1 MTASP
6 TSAAHMTVS
15 ARKLF
20 DAASGSSD
28 APPRDG
34 DFVQL
39 PGKQQILVVDAVSD
53 DSAGGLTLY
62 LEDPDT
68 PGTLRKETLS
78 ADQLRALRV
87 VRPDGTAP
95 PPALL
100 AGLWGEW
107 ILNAARTAASSAL
120 ASAPL
125 DPYPH
130 QMSAVYG
137 RMLPQPQLRFLLAD
151 EPGTGKT
158 IMSGLWL
165 RETQRLGTVKR
176 ALVVCPAHLVHKWI
190 EDFDRFFGGGLRE
203 VTAETVR
210 QQGLSVPGLDTWV
223 VSLNLAAANPSV
235 LEALHPDTAGWD
247 AVIFDEAHRMTP
259 TAATFHR
266 VGQQLATV
274 PNAVLLTATP
284 HRGDEWFF
292 SELMHLVDPDI
303 FPTSPRPDRRSQAPT
318 GGVGLRPGPLHFLRR
333 MKEQLVDF
341 DNRTPLFKDREA
353 HNIRVP
359 LNSAEQRL
367 YGQAQDL
374 VERFFPQRGRQLAA
388 MVYGKRA
395 ASSLHSLAE
404 TLRRRSEQMGTA
416 DRITGDLDIDD
427 VEHADAEERVASVNS
442 VDARAERREIK
453 TLLAD
458 INELLNPHQVTA
470 GRFVP
475 SKWTDLIGCL
485 NKHGITPGEGQAV
498 VFTEFADTATWL
510 TQRLTEEGFTAEPY
524 TGALTHTERAKVQ
537 AKFQAGGFQVIV
549 TTDAGNE
556 GIDLQAAA
564 VLINWDVPWSLV
576 RLEQRMGR
584 IHRIGQRDKVWLYNL
599 VASGTREGDAHQRL
613 LDRLVEAANE
623 LGGQMFDSLN
633 AILERTR
640 TAGAATEPDR
650 LMRLFYEGGSGLDG
664 DWPTIDAIRAAR
676 DAHFAEMR
684 ALASDVDFD
693 EADTAA
699 RDDRLGRVNPII
711 VERFLD
717 RADKGGLLTCEKVP
731 LAEHGFYYLSAD
743 HPQHGWTLPEPLA
756 PHEATLVAARA
767 DARQQAAA
775 AGKTRAS
782 EAVMLGPADPALR
795 QLAEGLRRRLAAE
808 AIQGAT
814 LCDETSS
821 VDYTLFVHECAI
833 TEGTNNGD
841 RQQRP
846 RRIIHSQL
854 VRVDADDTARTVSWD
869 ALANL
874 GHHPTAEPRP
884 LAPATVALAGDCASA
899 AADRE
904 RERRAGRLDAW
915 AQQLTAQLNRLPEE
929 LTHTITDRSER
940 LRRRQQI
947 TAAVDRRIQAA
958 TRTSTVTRG
967 DIHQVVWAHVTGTA
981 TPPADPAADLDDF
994 DDPDSEEVSM
1004 RHVTDLLNAGGWHVT
1019 DVSQQGRGYDLH
1031 AVKGPDQRCVEVKGR
1046 RGSAASVGVSLTG
1059 GELLQAAQLG
1069 DDYWLYVIDHCE
1081 DGTGHLFGSW
1091 PNPAIT
1097 FAGRFQD
1104 VALVRLAGGELKAAL
1119 PKVGEAQ

>member
-1 MTASP
+1 MSASP
-6 TSAAHMTVS
+6 TSAAHVTVS

-20 DAASGSSD
+20 DAASGSSG
-28 APPRDG
+28 ASPRDG

-39 PGKQQILVVDAVSD
+39 PGEQQVLVLDAVSD
-53 DSAGGLTLY
+53 DGAGGLILY
-62 LEDPDT
+62 LEDPDA
-68 PGTLRKETLS
+68 PGTLHKETLS

-87 VRPDGTAP
+87 IRPDGAAP

-165 RETQRLGTVKR
+165 REAQRLGTVKR

-223 VSLNLAAANPSV
+223 VSLNLAAANPAV
-235 LEALHPDTAGWD
+235 LEALHPGTAGWD

-266 VGQQLATV
+266 VGRQLSTA

-292 SELMHLVDPDI
+292 GELMHLVDPDI
-303 FPTSPRPDRRSQAPT
+303 FPTSARPDRRTQNPA
-318 GGVGLRPGPLHFLRR
+318 GGVALRPGPLHFLRR

-353 HNIRVP
+353 RNIKVP

-367 YGQAQDL
+367 YDAAQDL

-388 MVYGKRA
+388 MVYGKRT

-416 DRITGDLDIDD
+416 DRITGDPDIDD
-427 VEHADAEERVASVNS
+427 VEHADAEERIAEVGS
-442 VDARAERREIK
+442 VDARAERKEIK
-453 TLLAD
+453 ALLAD
-458 INELLNPHQVTA
+458 IDELLNPQQVTA
-470 GRFVP
+470 SRFVP
-475 SKWTDLIGCL
+475 SKWPDLISCL
-485 NKHGITPGEGQAV
+485 NSHGITPREGQAV
-498 VFTEFADTATWL
+498 VFTEFADTATWI
-510 TQRLTEEGFTAEPY
+510 TRRLTDEGFTAESY
-524 TGALTHTERAKVQ
+524 TGALTHKDRAKVQ
-537 AKFQAGGFQVIV
+537 AKFMAGGFQVIV

-564 VLINWDVPWSLV
+564 VLVNWDVPWSLV

-599 VASGTREGDAHQRL
+599 VALGTREGDAHERL
-613 LDRLVEAANE
+613 LERLVEAANE

-633 AILERTR
+633 AILERAR

-650 LMRLFYEGGSGLDG
+650 LMRLFYDSGSGIDG
-664 DWPTIDAIRAAR
+664 DWPTLEAIRAAR

-684 ALASDVDFD
+684 ELASDVDID
-693 EADTAA
+693 EADTAT

-717 RADKGGLLTCEKVP
+717 RAGKGELLTCERVP

-743 HPQHGWTLPEPLA
+743 HPHHGWTLPEPLA
-756 PHEATLVAARA
+756 SDEATLVATRA
-767 DARQQAAA
+767 DVRQQAAA

-808 AIQGAT
+808 AIQGAM

-833 TEGTNNGD
+833 TEGTANGD
-841 RQQRP
+841 RQ
-846 RRIIHSQL
+846 RRARYIMHSQL
-854 VRVDADDTARTVSWD
+854 IRVDEDGTAHTASWD

-874 GHHPTAEPRP
+874 APHPATTPRP
-884 LAPATVALAGDCASA
+884 LDPATATAAEGCASS
-899 AADRE
+899 AADSE
-904 RERRAGRLDAW
+904 RERRASRLDAW

-929 LTHTITDRSER
+929 LTHTITDRAER
-940 LRRRQQI
+940 LRRRKEI
-947 TAAVDRRIQAA
+947 TAAVDQRIQAT
-958 TRTSTVTRG
+958 TRTSTVTSG

-981 TPPADPAADLDDF
+981 QPAEPAADLDDF

-1004 RHVTDLLNAGGWHVT
+1004 RHVTDLLTGGGWHVT
-1019 DVSQQGRGYDLH
+1019 DVSQAGRGYDLH

-1046 RGSAASVGVSLTG
+1046 RGSAASAGVSLTG

-1069 DDYWLYVIDHCE
+1069 GDYWLYVIDHCE
-1081 DGTGHLFGSW
+1081 DGIGHLYGSW
-1091 PNPAIT
+1091 PNPAVT

-1104 VALVRLAGGELKAAL
+1104 VALARLAGGELKAAL
-1119 PKVGEAQ
+1119 PQVGKAR

>member
-1 MTASP
+1 
-6 TSAAHMTVS
+6 
-15 ARKLF
+15 
-20 DAASGSSD
+20 
-28 APPRDG
+28 
-34 DFVQL
+34 
-39 PGKQQILVVDAVSD
+39 
-53 DSAGGLTLY
+53 
-62 LEDPDT
+62 
-68 PGTLRKETLS
+68 
-78 ADQLRALRV
+78 
-87 VRPDGTAP
+87 
-95 PPALL
+95 
-100 AGLWGEW
+100 
-107 ILNAARTAASSAL
+107 
-120 ASAPL
+120 
-125 DPYPH
+125 
-130 QMSAVYG
+130 
-137 RMLPQPQLRFLLAD
+137 
-151 EPGTGKT
+151 
-158 IMSGLWL
+158 
-165 RETQRLGTVKR
+165 
-176 ALVVCPAHLVHKWI
+176 
-190 EDFDRFFGGGLRE
+190 
-203 VTAETVR
+203 
-210 QQGLSVPGLDTWV
+210 
-223 VSLNLAAANPSV
+223 
-235 LEALHPDTAGWD
+235 
-247 AVIFDEAHRMTP
+247 
-259 TAATFHR
+259 
-266 VGQQLATV
+266 
-274 PNAVLLTATP
+274 
-284 HRGDEWFF
+284 
-292 SELMHLVDPDI
+292 MHLVDPDI
-303 FPTSPRPDRRSQAPT
+303 FPTSPRPDRRSQTPA

-353 HNIRVP
+353 HNIKVP

-367 YGQAQDL
+367 YGAAQDL

-404 TLRRRSEQMGTA
+404 TLRRRSELMGTA

-427 VEHADAEERVASVNS
+427 LEDPDAEQRVTEVNS
-442 VDARAERREIK
+442 ADARAERKEIK

-458 INELLNPHQVTA
+458 IDELLNPQQVTA

-475 SKWTDLIGCL
+475 SKWPDLILCL
-485 NKHGITPGEGQAV
+485 SKHGISPGEGQAV
-498 VFTEFADTATWL
+498 VFTEFADTARWL
-510 TQRLTEEGFTAEPY
+510 TRRLTEEGFTAESY
-524 TGALTHTERAKVQ
+524 TGALTHTDRAKVQ
-537 AKFQAGGFQVIV
+537 AKFMAGGFQVIV

-564 VLINWDVPWSLV
+564 VLVNWDVPWSLV

-599 VASGTREGDAHQRL
+599 VARGTREGDAHQRL

-633 AILERTR
+633 AILERAR

-650 LMRLFYEGGSGLDG
+650 LMRLFYDGGGFDG
-664 DWPTIDAIRAAR
+664 DWPTIEAIRAAR

-684 ALASDVDFD
+684 ELASGVDTD
-693 EADTAA
+693 EADTAT

-743 HPQHGWTLPEPLA
+743 HPSHGWVLPEPLA
-756 PHEATLVAARA
+756 PHEATLVATRA
-767 DARQQAAA
+767 DVRQEAAA

-808 AIQGAT
+808 AIQGAV

-821 VDYTLFVHECAI
+821 VDYTLFVHECTI
-833 TEGTNNGD
+833 TEGTANGD

-846 RRIIHSQL
+846 RHIMHSQL
-854 VRVDADDTARTVSWD
+854 IRVDSDGTARTVSWD

-874 GHHPTAEPRP
+874 APHPTATPRP
-884 LAPATVALAGDCASA
+884 LDPATAAAASGCASA
-899 AADRE
+899 AADSE
-904 RERRAGRLDAW
+904 RGRRASRLAAW
-915 AQQLTAQLNRLPEE
+915 AQQLTTQLNRLPEE
-929 LTHTITDRSER
+929 LTHTITDRAER
-940 LRRRQQI
+940 LRRRQEI
-947 TAAVDRRIQAA
+947 TAAVDRRIQAT
-958 TRTSTVTRG
+958 TRTSAVTRG
-967 DIHQVVWAHVTGTA
+967 DIHQVLWAHVTGTA
-981 TPPADPAADLDDF
+981 TDPAADLDDF
-994 DDPDSEEVSM
+994 DDPESEEVSM
-1004 RHVTDLLNAGGWHVT
+1004 RHVTELLTGGGWHVT

-1031 AVKGPDQRCVEVKGR
+1031 AAKGPDQRCVEVKGR

-1091 PNPAIT
+1091 PNPAVT

>member
-1 MTASP
+1 MPAP
-6 TSAAHMTVS
+6 ESALGSQPA
-15 ARKLF
+15 LL
-20 DAASGSSD
+20 ASGD
-28 APPRDG
+28 R
-34 DFVQL
+34 VQL
-39 PGKQQILVVDAVSD
+39 PGDHTVLEVDAALP
-53 DSAGGLTLY
+53 DSEGGVTLY
-62 LEDPDT
+62 LTDPSSA
-68 PGTLRKETLS
+68 GEGLRKESLTT
-78 ADQLRALRV
+78 AEAQAVRV

-95 PPALL
+95 PAALL

-165 RETQRLGTVKR
+165 RESQRLGTVKR

-190 EDFDRFFGGGLRE
+190 DDFGRFFDGGLRE

-210 QQGLSVPGLDTWV
+210 QQGLSVPGADTWV
-223 VSLNLAAANPSV
+223 VSLNLAAANPAV

-259 TAATFHR
+259 TAGTFHR
-266 VGQQLATV
+266 VGRQLATV

-303 FPTSPRPDRRSQAPT
+303 FPTSPRPDRRGQASA

-341 DNRTPLFKDREA
+341 DNRTRLFKDREA
-353 HNIRVP
+353 RNLRVP

-367 YGQAQDL
+367 YDAAQDL

-416 DRITGDLDIDD
+416 DRITGDFDIDD
-427 VEHADAEERVASVNS
+427 IEDPDAEQRVTEVNS

-453 TLLAD
+453 ALLAD
-458 INELLNPHQVTA
+458 IDELLNPQRVTA
-470 GRFVP
+470 SRFVP
-475 SKWTDLIGCL
+475 SKWPDLILCL
-485 NKHGITPGEGQAV
+485 SNHGVSPGKGQAV
-498 VFTEFADTATWL
+498 VFTEFADTAAWL
-510 TQRLTEEGFTAEPY
+510 TQRLTEEEFTAESY
-524 TGALTHTERAKVQ
+524 TGALAHKERAKVQ

-564 VLINWDVPWSLV
+564 VLVNWDVPWSLV

-599 VASGTREGDAHQRL
+599 VAQGTREGDAHHRL
-613 LDRLVEAANE
+613 LERLVEAANE

-633 AILERTR
+633 AILERAR

-650 LMRLFYEGGSGLDG
+650 LMRLFYDGGGFDG
-664 DWPTIDAIRAAR
+664 DWPTIEVIRAAR

-684 ALASDVDFD
+684 ELASDVDTE
-693 EADTAA
+693 EADTAT

-717 RADKGGLLTCEKVP
+717 RAEKGGLLTCEKVP
-731 LAEHGFYYLSAD
+731 LAKHGFYYLSAQ
-743 HPQHGWTLPEPLA
+743 HPQHGWTLPEPIA
-756 PHEATLVAARA
+756 SHNATLVATRA
-767 DARQQAAA
+767 DVRQQAVA

-782 EAVMLGPADPALR
+782 EAVMLGPSDPALR
-795 QLAEGLRRRLAAE
+795 HLAEGLRRRLAAE
-808 AIQGAT
+808 SIQGT
-814 LCDETSS
+814 VLCDETSN

-833 TEGTNNGD
+833 AEGTASGG

-846 RRIIHSQL
+846 RRIMHSHL
-854 VRVDADDTARTVSWD
+854 IRVDADGAARS
-869 ALANL
+869 
-874 GHHPTAEPRP
+874 G
-884 LAPATVALAGDCASA
+884 
-899 AADRE
+899 
-904 RERRAGRLDAW
+904 
-915 AQQLTAQLNRLPEE
+915 
-929 LTHTITDRSER
+929 
-940 LRRRQQI
+940 
-947 TAAVDRRIQAA
+947 
-958 TRTSTVTRG
+958 
-967 DIHQVVWAHVTGTA
+967 
-981 TPPADPAADLDDF
+981 TPPARPRSSGRCRSLRF
-994 DDPDSEEVSM
+994 
-1004 RHVTDLLNAGGWHVT
+1004 GGC
-1019 DVSQQGRGYDLH
+1019 R
-1031 AVKGPDQRCVEVKGR
+1031 QR
-1046 RGSAASVGVSLTG
+1046 T
-1059 GELLQAAQLG
+1059 
-1069 DDYWLYVIDHCE
+1069 
-1081 DGTGHLFGSW
+1081 
-1091 PNPAIT
+1091 
-1097 FAGRFQD
+1097 
-1104 VALVRLAGGELKAAL
+1104 
-1119 PKVGEAQ
+1119 